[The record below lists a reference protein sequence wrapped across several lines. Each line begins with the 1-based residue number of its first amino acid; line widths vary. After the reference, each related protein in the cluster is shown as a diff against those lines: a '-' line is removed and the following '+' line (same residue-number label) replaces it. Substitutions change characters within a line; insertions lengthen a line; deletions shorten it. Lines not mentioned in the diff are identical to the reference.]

1 MLACC
6 SPTSATAQTA
16 TEPNEGSRLTRDSIL
31 GSYRFTWWGQP
42 GRTYFI
48 QQSADLSTW
57 EYKPLIESGT
67 AGLLTWDFP
76 APADKF
82 FLRLRSTDLP
92 TTDPFNDD
100 FDGDKVS
107 NWNELLQGTDP
118 LSAADTDA
126 NGLPLAGATIWVV
139 GHLRQMA
146 VANADG
152 DFRLT
157 LPAQTPVQLSYAA
170 AGYQGEVVVLPRPS
184 RLTMPAISLLAA
196 GAR

>member
-1 MLACC
+1 M
-6 SPTSATAQTA
+6 PTRFFALVALVVTLLGPATVGA
-16 TEPNEGSRLTRDSIL
+16 T
-31 GSYRFTWWGQP
+31 
-42 GRTYFI
+42 
-48 QQSADLSTW
+48 
-57 EYKPLIESGT
+57 GT
-67 AGLLTWDFP
+67 CPPARRAGPP
-76 APADKF
+76 APA
-82 FLRLRSTDLP
+82 R
-92 TTDPFNDD
+92 
-100 FDGDKVS
+100 
-107 NWNELLQGTDP
+107 P
-118 LSAADTDA
+118 LSNGNRNQPPGPAARLAGPAVPVVVAPTGSVPAATVPVTISGSVTDA

-146 VANADG
+146 VTNADG